1 MQLLITTTFINSV
14 VMEEQEKKAGM
25 AYIVL
30 FLQDVRQLNN
40 DFAALSNV
48 LIGCRGEVNCQHFDE
63 LWPGKGPGSKLSLR
77 SQLELRNALRDF
89 RLRATV
95 CYVQY
100 LALKPQFLNAKIDN
114 TIESLKPKIY
124 GDHSLFA
131 PNYSDIEKYVNSFNQ
146 FFSSEVVRKALIV
159 AQESYAQFAMEQKT
173 V

>member
-1 MQLLITTTFINSV
+1 
-14 VMEEQEKKAGM
+14 MEEAEKKAGM

-48 LIGCRGEVNCQHFDE
+48 LIGCRGEVNCQYFDE
-63 LWPGKGPGSKLSLR
+63 LWPGKGVGAKLSMR
-77 SQLELRNALRDF
+77 SQIELRNALRDF

-100 LALKPQFLNAKIDN
+100 LALKPQFSNAKIDS
-114 TIESLKPKIY
+114 TIEELKPKIY
-124 GDHSLFA
+124 GDGSPFA
-131 PNYSDIEKYVNSFNQ
+131 PNYQDVELYVNSFNQ
-146 FFSSEVVRKALIV
+146 FFASEIVRKALIL
-159 AQESYAQFAMEQKT
+159 AQESYAKFVMDEKT

>member
-1 MQLLITTTFINSV
+1 MD
-14 VMEEQEKKAGM
+14 EQEKKAGM

-48 LIGCRGEVNCQHFDE
+48 LIGCRSEVLYKDGKGEYHPQTFNE
-63 LWPGKGPGSKLSLR
+63 LWPGKGVGLKLSMR
-77 SQLELRNALRDF
+77 SQIELRNALRDF

-100 LALKPQFLNAKIDN
+100 LALKPQFSGTKINDD
-114 TIESLKPKIY
+114 IEQIKPRIF
-124 GDHSLFA
+124 GESALFA
-131 PNYSDIEKYVNSFNQ
+131 PDYSDIESYVNSFNS
-146 FFSSEVVRKALIV
+146 FFSNEIVKKALTA
-159 AQESYAQFAMEQKT
+159 AQESYASFVVSESGQKI